1 MIKFKNVH
9 KHFKDLHVINDVS
22 LEVGQGEVVV
32 VCGPSGSGKSTL
44 IRTVNQLE
52 SIESGEIWV
61 DGINVAD
68 PKTDLNKVREEVGF
82 VFQSFN
88 LYPHLTVLEN
98 IILSPMKVKKQSLE
112 QAQKKAMELLE
123 RVGLAHKK
131 DALPSQLSGGQQQRI
146 GVARAFANEPEI
158 ILFDEPFSALDPIT
172 RSALQDQLIHIQSN
186 EAKTMVFVTHD
197 MGEAIKIAD
206 RICILNEGR
215 VVQFDTP
222 ENIMKYP
229 ADEFVESFVG
239 LNRIW
244 SSPKYIK
251 VQDFMITEP
260 ISVREDVSAY
270 KCIRILRS
278 HHIDTLPVVDSEGT
292 LLGII
297 GRQSFLNRPLP
308 SSRDRD
314 IMYSA
319 QHTVHPDENI
329 LDVLTTIRETD
340 VSNLPVIDDNGRIIG
355 LLTSSRLIATM
366 SQQFLDNMSEE
377 EVK

>member
-1 MIKFKNVH
+1 MIYR
-9 KHFKDLHVINDVS
+9 IS
-22 LEVGQGEVVV
+22 LEDIRKQIEDVLIYDEWKMTKNDEQIKYLTEKRHYRR
-32 VCGPSGSGKSTL
+32 GKTREEAHEWAKVRYKVLIDKDSKDKVIFYPERDFIL
-44 IRTVNQLE
+44 IRNWLKFLYYAINLKFEDGSYDYNNEVLSFYFKKLLMRE
-52 SIESGEIWV
+52 KSDIE
-61 DGINVAD
+61 
-68 PKTDLNKVREEVGF
+68 DL
-82 VFQSFN
+82 
-88 LYPHLTVLEN
+88 
-98 IILSPMKVKKQSLE
+98 
-112 QAQKKAMELLE
+112 
-123 RVGLAHKK
+123 
-131 DALPSQLSGGQQQRI
+131 
-146 GVARAFANEPEI
+146 
-158 ILFDEPFSALDPIT
+158 
-172 RSALQDQLIHIQSN
+172 
-186 EAKTMVFVTHD
+186 
-197 MGEAIKIAD
+197 
-206 RICILNEGR
+206 
-215 VVQFDTP
+215 FDTP

-308 SSRDRD
+308 SSRARD